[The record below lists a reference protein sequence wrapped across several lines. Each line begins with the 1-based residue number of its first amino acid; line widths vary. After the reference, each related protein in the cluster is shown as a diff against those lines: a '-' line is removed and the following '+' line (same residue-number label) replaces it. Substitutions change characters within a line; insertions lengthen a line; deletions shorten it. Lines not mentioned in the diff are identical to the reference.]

1 MVETQAKAPDM
12 FAGEYAREALKV
24 GMLLE
29 EKLGINPYKFGL
41 IRSTDAHT
49 GLGVATTREDNIFGK
64 ISFAEPRLRRNS
76 VTL

>member
-41 IRSTDAHT
+41 IGSTDAHT
-49 GLGVATTREDNIFGK
+49 GLATTREDNNFGK